1 MMQPLYGSISHIVI
15 RTLTRTCRPSGNVSI
30 LIRQSY
36 GGGHLIR
43 RHASSKASNP
53 SKKPVPKPLPYQ
65 PVQQRAQ
72 PDTQQQQQKQRNRN
86 EKAPLSDLVRERWL
100 AILGFGSAL
109 GCLGY
114 FTASLAM
121 YWRTEPAP
129 CYPLGCEPTVPTG
142 RPSIQSPYEF
152 DLHLDKSEW
161 RYGITR
167 LRREMG
173 TEVRGHVLEVAIGT
187 GRNFEFYNWDTV
199 TASLLSPEE
208 QQQQRKKAKVKKTQK
223 NENGILSFTG
233 VDISPGMLD
242 IALQRVR
249 QVVPH
254 MANEIPKKPS
264 FAMLAAK
271 HTDHHALLQR
281 HFGSLPSYCI
291 RLPLSAVS
299 SGLPSPPKL
308 PPSSS
313 PSSPSSPSSS
323 QQPATTPQKYDTI
336 LQTFGLCS
344 VQDPVSLLSTMA
356 SVLQPDTGRIL
367 LLEHGRSLWDF
378 VNGLLDRG
386 ARAHHE
392 RFGCWWNRDIEV
404 IVAEAARRHPGLE
417 IVRLERPG
425 WATAGTHVIVELRV
439 RSPDNTT
446 SDAAA
451 KKKDNEE
458 PRATSGWASLFSS
471 ALSTKKKEDVEKEKT
486 TDDSK
491 KSS

>member
-1 MMQPLYGSISHIVI
+1 MQPLYGSISCTVV
-15 RTLTRTCRPSGNVSI
+15 RTLTRTYRPSRCAVV
-30 LIRQSY
+30 LIRHSY

-43 RHASSKASNP
+43 RHASSRAPNP
-53 SKKPVPKPLPYQ
+53 SKKPVAKPLPYQ
-65 PVQQRAQ
+65 PAKQKAQ
-72 PDTQQQQQKQRNRN
+72 LDTQQQQQQQREQKQDQRN
-86 EKAPLSDLVRERWL
+86 EKAPISDLVRDRWF
-100 AILGFGSAL
+100 AILGFGTAL
-109 GCLGY
+109 ACLGY
-114 FTASLAM
+114 FTVSLAI
-121 YWRTEPAP
+121 YWRKEPAP

-167 LRREMG
+167 LRREIG
-173 TEVRGHVLEVAIGT
+173 AKVRGHVLEVAIGT

-208 QQQQRKKAKVKKTQK
+208 QRKKAKEKAKARAQGTGKDNDDGTV
-223 NENGILSFTG
+223 LSFTG

-254 MANEIPKKPS
+254 MHGEIPKKPS

-271 HTDHHALLQR
+271 HNDENGEVRGHVVSFLSDRIRLLQ
-281 HFGSLPSYCI
+281 SD
-291 RLPLSAVS
+291 VS

-308 PPSSS
+308 SSS
-313 PSSPSSPSSS
+313 P
-323 QQPATTPQKYDTI
+323 PAAPQKYDTI

-356 SVLQPDTGRIL
+356 SSLQPDTGRIV
-367 LLEHGRSLWDF
+367 LLEHGRSLWDV

-386 ARAHHE
+386 AREHHE

-404 IVAEAARRHPGLE
+404 IVAEAARRIPGLE
-417 IVRLERPG
+417 ILRLERPS
-425 WATAGTHVIVELRV
+425 WATAGTHVVVELRV
-439 RSPDNTT
+439 KSI
-446 SDAAA
+446 AAA
-451 KKKDNEE
+451 ASAEKSK
-458 PRATSGWASLFSS
+458 ATNKPLTGWSKLFSS
-471 ALSTKKKEDVEKEKT
+471 ALSTKEEEDHKGKKVSDE
-486 TDDSK
+486 SK
-491 KSS
+491 KSD